1 MKLHT
6 DSCTWPE
13 QCIFI
18 EYESCNCM
26 IPEKSGFESEED
38 RNYADAEGL
47 DAYKPCMYY
56 IKWHEGLDVITDYID
71 KIVERKGLE

>member
-1 MKLHT
+1 
-6 DSCTWPE
+6 
-13 QCIFI
+13 
-18 EYESCNCM
+18 M